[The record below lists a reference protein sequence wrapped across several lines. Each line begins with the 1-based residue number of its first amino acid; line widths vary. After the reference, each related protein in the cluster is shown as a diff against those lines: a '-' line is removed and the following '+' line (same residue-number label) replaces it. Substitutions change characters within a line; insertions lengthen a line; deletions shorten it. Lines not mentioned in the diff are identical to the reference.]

1 MLYKCNNIISKC
13 YAKITIIF
21 NRSSILVP
29 KFA

>member
-1 MLYKCNNIISKC
+1 MLYKCNDKISKC

-21 NRSSILVP
+21 NRHSILVP

>member
-21 NRSSILVP
+21 NLRSILVF

>member
-21 NRSSILVP
+21 NRYSIMVS